1 MRVTGL
7 VRRLGP
13 LGASAIGLSS
23 MIGAGVFY
31 VWAPAAERAGSWLL
45 VALVIAG
52 TIALLNALV
61 MAQLSLENPV
71 SGGAYRFGQKYVSP
85 RVGFLAGSLF
95 LIGKTSSAG
104 AIALVAARY
113 LAPDQAPIVAAGLVA
128 LFVALNITGIRTT
141 AGVSMVVVLLVLGV
155 LVTTLGVSWPV
166 TTGQFEWVDAGGL
179 GVLQAAGLMFFAFAG
194 YARMAT
200 LGDEVKNPRRVLPAV
215 IIGTLLAV
223 LVLYGLIGWVL
234 SATIG
239 VEALASS
246 GAPLA
251 ELAPSGLEPVVIAAA
266 ALASLGSLAAI
277 LAGLSRTSM
286 AMAQG
291 GDLPSRLGFVWS
303 RTSSPVVAELAMGMA
318 AIAVVL
324 LFDPLWLVGASSGA
338 VLSYYAIAHW
348 SATRQ
353 PVSERVLPSWLPW
366 VGLVGCAVL
375 VVTLPWQSVIAT
387 AVAIVLVLALWALR
401 ARRGHKLG

>member
-1 MRVTGL
+1 M
-7 VRRLGP
+7 RRLGP

-45 VALVIAG
+45 LALVIAG

-61 MAQLSLENPV
+61 MVQLSLENPV

-113 LAPDQAPIVAAGLVA
+113 LAPDHAPVVAAGLVA

-141 AGVSMVVVLLVLGV
+141 AGVSMVVVVVVLGV

-166 TTGQFEWVDAGGL
+166 ATGQFEWVDAGGF

-200 LGDEVKNPRRVLPAV
+200 LGDEVQNPRRVLPAV

-223 LVLYGLIGWVL
+223 LVLYGLIGWVV
-234 SATIG
+234 SATLG
-239 VEALASS
+239 VSALASS
-246 GAPLA
+246 TAPLA
-251 ELAPSGLEPVVIAAA
+251 ELAPSGLAPVVIAAA

-286 AMAQG
+286 AMAQA

-303 RTSSPVVAELAMGMA
+303 RTSSPVVAEVIMGMA
-318 AIAVVL
+318 AIIVVL
-324 LFDPLWLVGASSGA
+324 LLDPLWLVGASSGA

-353 PVSERVLPSWLPW
+353 PVAERVLPSWLPW

-387 AVAIVLVLALWALR
+387 AVAIAVVLALWALR
-401 ARRGHKLG
+401 ARRSQKLG

>member
-1 MRVTGL
+1 MRVSGL
-7 VRRLGP
+7 ARRLGP

-45 VALVIAG
+45 LALVIAG

-61 MAQLSLENPV
+61 MVQLSLENPV

-113 LAPDQAPIVAAGLVA
+113 LAPDHAPVVAAGLVA

-141 AGVSMVVVLLVLGV
+141 AGVSMVVVVVVLGV
-155 LVTTLGVSWPV
+155 LVTTLGVSWPIA
-166 TTGQFEWVDAGGL
+166 TGQFEWVDTGGF

-223 LVLYGLIGWVL
+223 LLLYGLIGWAL
-234 SATIG
+234 STKLG
-239 VEALASS
+239 VSALASS
-246 GAPLA
+246 AAPLA
-251 ELAPSGLEPVVIAAA
+251 ELAPSGLAPVVIAAA

-286 AMAQG
+286 AMAQS
-291 GDLPSRLGFVWS
+291 GDLPSRLGFVWP
-303 RTSSPVVAELAMGMA
+303 RTSSPVVAEVIMGVA
-318 AIAVVL
+318 AIIVVL

-353 PVSERVLPSWLPW
+353 PVAERVLPSWLPW

-387 AVAIVLVLALWALR
+387 AVAIAVLLVLWSFR
-401 ARRGHKLG
+401 ARGRQKLG

>member
-1 MRVTGL
+1 

-45 VALVIAG
+45 LALVIAG

-61 MAQLSLENPV
+61 MVQLSLENPV

-113 LAPDQAPIVAAGLVA
+113 LAPDHAPVVAAGLVA

-141 AGVSMVVVLLVLGV
+141 AGVSMVVVVVVLGV

-166 TTGQFEWVDAGGL
+166 ATGQFEWVDAGGL

-223 LVLYGLIGWVL
+223 LVLYGLIGWVV
-234 SATIG
+234 SATLG
-239 VEALASS
+239 VSALASS
-246 GAPLA
+246 TAPLA
-251 ELAPSGLEPVVIAAA
+251 ELAPSGLAPVVIAAA

-286 AMAQG
+286 AMAQS

-303 RTSSPVVAELAMGMA
+303 RTSSPVVAEVIMGVA
-318 AIAVVL
+318 AIIVVL
-324 LFDPLWLVGASSGA
+324 LLDPLWLVGASSGA

-353 PVSERVLPSWLPW
+353 PVAERVLPSWLPW

-387 AVAIVLVLALWALR
+387 AVAIGVVLALWAFR
-401 ARRGHKLG
+401 ARRSQKLG

>member
-1 MRVTGL
+1 

-95 LIGKTSSAG
+95 LIGKTASTG

-113 LAPDQAPIVAAGLVA
+113 LAPDYAPILAAGLIA
-128 LFVALNITGIRTT
+128 LFAILNITGIRTT
-141 AGVSMVVVLLVLGV
+141 AAISMAAVVVVVGV
-155 LVTTLGVSWPV
+155 LVTTLVVAAPATEARV
-166 TTGQFEWVDAGGL
+166 EWVGADGL

-200 LGDEVKNPRRVLPAV
+200 LGDDVKNPRRVLPAV

-223 LVLYGLIGWVL
+223 LVLYGLIGWAL
-234 SATIG
+234 STKLG
-239 VEALASS
+239 VVALASS
-246 GAPLA
+246 TAPLA
-251 ELAPSGLEPVVIAAA
+251 DLAPLGLAPYVVSVA

-286 AMAQG
+286 AMAQS
-291 GDLPSRLGFVWS
+291 GDLPSGLGFVWP
-303 RTSSPVVAELAMGMA
+303 RTSSPVVAEMTMGVA
-318 AIAVVL
+318 AIVAVL
-324 LFDPLWLVGASSGA
+324 LLDPLWLVGASSGA

-353 PVSERVLPSWLPW
+353 PVTERVLPVWLPW
-366 VGLVGCAVL
+366 LGVVGCAVL
-375 VVTLPWQSVIAT
+375 VVTLPWQSVATT
-387 AVAIVLVLALWALR
+387 AVAIALLLVLWSFR
-401 ARRGHKLG
+401 ARGRQKLG